1 MMMKWVGCSLIK
13 YKIPRRVSGIR
24 FVACELQLVLVCP
37 TLRHGE
43 HYKNHRS
50 PNKKKS
56 ISFLSSLSDTLPRD
70 HWKLIGQKMTMHF
83 YVEEFAHSE
92 FFLLRLLK
100 SFSISQVWLSDTCQ
114 SNFAIADISGGSWH
128 YVDNKR
134 CPMINL
140 ADKQF
145 NPKGSKVV
153 QTWSLNGKVDNWH
166 LMLATL
172 ELDVTFENIYAVT
185 DHWLNFPSP
194 QRILKG
200 KAYSLAGCDVWKEEE

>member
-1 MMMKWVGCSLIK
+1 MWDGHWLNIKFHGVCQVLDSLLV
-13 YKIPRRVSGIR
+13 RSNSCW
-24 FVACELQLVLVCP
+24 FVQLWGMESILK
-37 TLRHGE
+37 TTSHQTR
-43 HYKNHRS
+43 
-50 PNKKKS
+50 KKF
-56 ISFLSSLSDTLPRD
+56 ISFLSPPSDTLPRD